1 MTNTI
6 DMNLFH
12 DYCDMG
18 RLRLRTA
25 GYQDVPGESDDDALC
40 RYLNVLNRRVPVAK
54 RTTHQSST
62 LSVPASLQA
71 GYDQLI
77 QVSETGGDLRPY
89 QSTLLERSAF
99 NDLLLNDWGFQH
111 FHMGVG
117 PHPTK
122 PGFQERTPPLL
133 FAMVTDTDLYCIA
146 IGDHSSFE
154 DRDLLDIVHLE
165 WPDLL
170 PKVADKNALT
180 AWEPTEQDI
189 KTLRQ
194 KQINAFTTRPD
205 GTINMGAGGGLT
217 GNKKHSVKVMLA
229 FTQIVKMV
237 RGWEKAIRDE
247 VSAKPDKYPTTLTLD
262 LILDPTDGFLRAV
275 DETRTYAFKLGDIS
289 LREI

>member
-1 MTNTI
+1 MPNTI

-12 DYCDMG
+12 DYCDMA

-25 GYQDVPGESDDDALC
+25 GYQDVPGESDDDALR
-40 RYLNVLNRRVPVAK
+40 RYLNILNRRVPVAN

-62 LSVPASLQA
+62 LSVPANLQA

-77 QVSETGGDLRPY
+77 QVSEAGRDLRPY

-122 PGFQERTPPLL
+122 PDFQDRTGPLL

-170 PKVADKNALT
+170 PKVADKNAMT

-217 GNKKHSVKVMLA
+217 ANKKHSVKVMMA
-229 FTQIVKMV
+229 FTRIVKMV
-237 RGWEKAIRDE
+237 RDWEKAIRDE
-247 VSAKPDKYPTTLTLD
+247 VTAKHDNYPTTLKLD
-262 LILDPTDGFLRAV
+262 LVLDPTDRFLRAV
-275 DETRTYAFKLGDIS
+275 DETQTYAFKLSDIS